1 MFANDA
7 GINGF
12 LEKQQHKNQKSAQ
25 NAKAL
30 IGTCQGKRTGNNMK
44 ISKEILELA
53 EKIKDYRTDIKLV
66 KELNIKKEALEKQV
80 EELEKGIKILKLNT
94 IEQNKLLEQIKELEI
109 NKKKLNLDLEKSKEA
124 YTFIVTTPN
133 EASNTVYGEISRELS
148 KAGQE
153 ILISSPWITHIVDEL
168 SSFKNKGSK
177 KEPKIKIITRLL
189 REDIEKGVTDLDK
202 FRVLKDTFG
211 AEIRYNNDL
220 HAKMVIIDDAV
231 AIISSANLTK
241 KGLSV
246 NYEAGICLREKHII
260 NKVTQF
266 FNDIWKESQPLTQQ
280 AIENVLSNKGI

>member
-1 MFANDA
+1 
-7 GINGF
+7 
-12 LEKQQHKNQKSAQ
+12 
-25 NAKAL
+25 
-30 IGTCQGKRTGNNMK
+30 MK
-44 ISKEILELA
+44 VSKEILKLA

-94 IEQNKLLEQIKELEI
+94 IEQNKLLEQINELEI
-109 NKKKLNLDLEKSKEA
+109 TKKKLKLDLEKSKEA
-124 YTFIVTTPN
+124 YTFIVTTPS

-148 KAGQE
+148 RAQQE
-153 ILISSPWITHIVDEL
+153 ILISSPWITHITDEL
-168 SSFKNKGSK
+168 SSFRKKGGK
-177 KEPKIKIITRLL
+177 KEPSIKIITRLL
-189 REDIEKGVTDLDK
+189 KEDIEKGVTDLDK

-220 HAKMVIIDDAV
+220 HAKMVIIDNSV

-246 NYEAGICLREKHII
+246 NYEAGVCLKEQHMI
-260 NKVTQF
+260 NKVAQF

-280 AIENVLSNKGI
+280 AIENVLSNKGG